1 MPDMKAVDVD
11 MSWECIVADGTK
23 WRSAMK
29 QHLKTEEDVIS
40 ATKTVTPAFVSSATI
55 DAATSEQEISK
66 IKNKQ
71 NTLCLGSLI
80 DGGIYNFI
88 KEFTEL

>member
-1 MPDMKAVDVD
+1 MPDMKAVDMGS
-11 MSWECIVADGTK
+11 MSWACTVADGTK
-23 WRSAMK
+23 WRSAVK

-55 DAATSEQEISK
+55 DATTEQEINK

-71 NTLCLGSLI
+71 NTLCLRCITHCHL
-80 DGGIYNFI
+80 
-88 KEFTEL
+88 